1 MQRGHTRHVA
11 RSTWHSALGA
21 LHAARCTLRRNPW
34 ARCQNGR
41 VLRDFGRK
49 FRPSEARFA
58 SSFRIMPGQKR
69 AHFVYSHSRTRKTRS
84 F

>member
-1 MQRGHTRHVA
+1 MALGTRHVA
-11 RSTWHSALGA
+11 RGTRHVALGTRHVA
-21 LHAARCTLRRNPW
+21 LGTQRRNPW